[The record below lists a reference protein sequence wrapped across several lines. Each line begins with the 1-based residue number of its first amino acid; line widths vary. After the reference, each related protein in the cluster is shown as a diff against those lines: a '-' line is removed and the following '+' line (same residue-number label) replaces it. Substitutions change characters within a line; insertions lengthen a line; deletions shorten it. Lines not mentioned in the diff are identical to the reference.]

1 MFFNSIVVVKPVRF
15 CQDDDFYPI
24 ACLSSSSSFFVDD
37 KLLHNKL
44 ERTSITSSTASGQ
57 FLCIDHHAHC
67 HSFVNDLYLIVTSN
81 FHYHPSSSFIDPL
94 LSIEYLR
101 THLASVYIL
110 ITGSINEIFRPYS
123 NLLLRIGNA
132 RSQVSAVNFAFVV
145 CQSIEMA
152 KFIVVDHDNILKME
166 KMLKIK
172 HCPFP
177 HAFRPTYPTAA
188 SPSS

>member
-1 MFFNSIVVVKPVRF
+1 MNQYRGGKARQVSLRLNPIDYALKLAVNYDLIIVISSPRF
-15 CQDDDFYPI
+15 HDDFYPI

-110 ITGSINEIFRPYS
+110 ITEINNEDELSYQHETSIKEGSIDLNE
-123 NLLLRIGNA
+123 
-132 RSQVSAVNFAFVV
+132 Q
-145 CQSIEMA
+145 
-152 KFIVVDHDNILKME
+152 
-166 KMLKIK
+166 
-172 HCPFP
+172 HCS
-177 HAFRPTYPTAA
+177 TTL
-188 SPSS
+188 